1 MKNTLI
7 QIFGDPT
14 IEWQIV
20 KPGLNTGSF
29 VGMEKKFSSVLH
41 SQTSG
46 AALTTEFLKSLLK
59 ESNVEISGVSIKY
72 DMQESYLKNEIATSW
87 STWQAY
93 SDKISRNPPAYRIC
107 ERIADK
113 PGTWS
118 QPMENIEKTPDLLII
133 EDKGMGFRDSPKF
146 WPHCL
151 TDTKFTELPKQLIID
166 VVLDGKDGQPEILKQ
181 VFERGLGDRTAVITS
196 VAELR
201 NTGAQISAPISW
213 ERTFEDI
220 ILAVRG
226 SRSPFTISGTR
237 DLAFS
242 KVIIMVGLD
251 GAVIVSRESNIL
263 IFNKTGLEGDLQSKF
278 PGEMPNLSSC
288 ILAGLSATWALNG
301 NETNW
306 IESVKR
312 GLFLARDLHTGG
324 YTFGNDGNLEF
335 PLRRL
340 KELFNTDL
348 KRPILAGSFGV
359 FDDNGAPVVLGE
371 EDRGS
376 WTILNKAIENRIG
389 NQESS
394 ETTHWTNLV
403 TLSKEI
409 ARGEKTA
416 LSDIPE
422 FKLGFLGS
430 WDRREIES
438 LYNIRTRIRE
448 YLKDESKQVPLAL
461 GVFAPAGRGVMFTL
475 NQIGHELG
483 INKLVDFD
491 LSLFSGPDDLT
502 EAMFTVRDKGL
513 KDGQVP
519 MVLWNG
525 FDSPCMGQNFGWL
538 RHFIGALSTGE
549 VFNGAKSNP
558 LGKCIYIF
566 TSKSAWSFQEFA
578 SACELA
584 DKSVYASDFTA
595 YLSAFID
602 INGINPQPM
611 ESQLPLYPLRRA
623 FFLNFHVRFRFP
635 GVPKTGKIEIP
646 DEMLNAFLF
655 TASYRQGTRSLS
667 ALIENCA
674 VNQNKRFDLSSL
686 PPEHVLALHVD
697 VKDFMNLTRSNPVEV
712 LMAREAKIASPVLTQ
727 EGKVFISVKSEDFPY
742 AQQVYDF
749 LSGQGID
756 VFFCRES
763 LQTLGRSDYRHE
775 IDQALEETDHMVVV
789 TSRPENVRSEWVEA
803 EWGIFI
809 NEKRSGRKKG
819 NLVTMTAGTMQPS
832 DLPPSLRYY
841 EVIPFNDSGMQLLL
855 KYMTK

>member
-20 KPGLNTGSF
+20 KPGINTGSII
-29 VGMEKKFSSVLH
+29 GMEKKFPSVLN
-41 SQTSG
+41 SQAGG
-46 AALTTEFLKSLLK
+46 AMLTTEFLKSLLN
-59 ESNVEISGVSIKY
+59 ENNAEISGVSI
-72 DMQESYLKNEIATSW
+72 QSYQQVVYSQDDIATSW

-93 SDKISRNPPAYRIC
+93 SDKNSRNPPVYRIC
-107 ERIADK
+107 ERIAEK
-113 PGTWS
+113 PGSWS
-118 QPMENIEKTPDLLII
+118 LPMENTEKNPDLLVI
-133 EDKGMGFRDSPKF
+133 EDKGKGFRNSPQY

-151 TDTKFTELPKQLIID
+151 TDTEFNELPKQLIID
-166 VVLDGKDGQPEILKQ
+166 VVLDGKGGQPEILKQ
-181 VFERGLGDRTAVITS
+181 IFERGLGDRTVVITS

-201 NTGAQISAPISW
+201 NTGAQISAPVSW

-226 SRSPFTISGTR
+226 SRSPFTIPGTR
-237 DLAFS
+237 DLAFQQ
-242 KVIIMVGLD
+242 VIISVGLD

-288 ILAGLSATWALNG
+288 ILAGLSATWALNES
-301 NETNW
+301 ETNW

-312 GLFLARDLHTGG
+312 GLLLVRDLHTGG
-324 YTFGNDGNLEF
+324 YTIGNGGSLEF
-335 PLRRL
+335 PVRRL
-340 KELFNTDL
+340 TEFFHTDI
-348 KRPILAGSFGV
+348 KRPYSAGSFGV
-359 FDDNGAPVVLGE
+359 FDDKGAPVVLRE

-376 WTILNKAIENRIG
+376 WTILNRAIEKRIG
-389 NQESS
+389 DQESS

-403 TLSKEI
+403 TLAKQIALGEI
-409 ARGEKTA
+409 SA
-416 LSDIPE
+416 LSDVPAFE
-422 FKLGFLGS
+422 VGHLKS

-438 LYNIRTRIRE
+438 ANNIRSRIRE
-448 YLKDESKQVPLAL
+448 YLNKNRKQVPLAF
-461 GVFAPAGRGVMFTL
+461 GVFAPAGSGANFTVS
-475 NQIGHELG
+475 QIAREFG
-483 INKLVDFD
+483 INASMDFN
-491 LSLFSGPDDLT
+491 LSLFSGPDDLS
-502 EAMFTVRDKGL
+502 EAMFNIRDQGL
-513 KDGQVP
+513 KTGQVP
-519 MVLWNG
+519 MVFWNS
-525 FDSPCMGQNFGWL
+525 FDSPCQGENFGWL

-549 VFNGAKSNP
+549 VSSGAKSHP

-566 TSKSAWSFQEFA
+566 TSKTAWSFQEFA
-578 SACELA
+578 NACELA
-584 DKSVYASDFTA
+584 DKAISTSEFTA

-602 INGINPQPM
+602 IIGINPQPM
-611 ESQLPLYPLRRA
+611 ESKLPVYPLRRA
-623 FFLNFHVRFRFP
+623 FLLNTIVPFFFH
-635 GVPKTGKIEIP
+635 GVSKTGKIEIP
-646 DEMLNAFLF
+646 DEILNAFLF
-655 TASYRQGTRSLS
+655 TASYRQGTRSLT

-674 VNQNKRFDLSSL
+674 ANQNKRFDLSSL

-727 EGKVFISVKSEDFPY
+727 VGKVFISVKSEDFPY

-749 LSGQGID
+749 LTGQGID

-775 IDQALEETDHMVVV
+775 IDHALEETDHMVVV

>member
-20 KPGLNTGSF
+20 KPGINTGSF
-29 VGMEKKFSSVLH
+29 IGTENKFPSVLH
-41 SQTSG
+41 SLAGG
-46 AALTTEFLKSLLK
+46 AAITTESLKSLLK
-59 ESNVEISGVSIKY
+59 ESNAEIIGVSIQSCH
-72 DMQESYLKNEIATSW
+72 QEEYLKDDIATSW
-87 STWQAY
+87 ATWQPY
-93 SDKISRNPPAYRIC
+93 SDKNPRNPPNYRIC

-113 PGTWS
+113 PGNWC
-118 QPMENIEKTPDLLII
+118 QPIENINNTPDLLVI
-133 EDKGMGFRDSPKF
+133 EDKGMGFRNSPKS
-146 WPHCL
+146 WPQCL
-151 TDTKFTELPKQLIID
+151 TDTNINELPKQLIID
-166 VVLDGKDGQPEILKQ
+166 VVLDGKGGQPEILKQ

-226 SRSPFTISGTR
+226 SRSPFTIPGTR

-242 KVIIMVGLD
+242 IVIITVGLD

-263 IFNKTGLEGDLQSKF
+263 IFDRTGLEGDLQSKY
-278 PGEMPNLSSC
+278 PGVIPNLSSC
-288 ILAGLSATWALNG
+288 LLAGLSATWALNG
-301 NETNW
+301 TETNW

-324 YTFGNDGNLEF
+324 YNIGNEGNLEYPF
-335 PLRRL
+335 QRL
-340 KELFNTDL
+340 TELFTSDI
-348 KRPILAGSFGV
+348 KRPYSAHSFGV
-359 FDDNGAPVVLGE
+359 FDDNGKPVVLRE

-376 WTILNKAIENRIG
+376 WTILNKAIEKRIG
-389 NQESS
+389 DQESS

-403 TLSKEI
+403 TLAKEI

-416 LSDIPE
+416 LSDVPE
-422 FKLGFLGS
+422 FKIGVLGS

-438 LYNIRTRIRE
+438 INIIRSRIRE
-448 YLKDESKQVPLAL
+448 YLNNEKKQEPLAI
-461 GVFAPAGRGVMFTL
+461 GVFAPAGRGAMFTL
-475 NQIGHELG
+475 GQFVREFGL
-483 INKLVDFD
+483 NKLVDFD
-491 LSLFSGPDDLT
+491 LSLFSGPDDLA
-502 EAMFTVRDKGL
+502 EAMFSVRDKGL
-513 KDGQVP
+513 KEGQVP

-525 FDSPCMGQNFGWL
+525 FDSLYQGQNFGWL
-538 RHFIGALSTGE
+538 RHFVGALSTGE
-549 VFNGAKSNP
+549 VFNGAKSYP
-558 LGKCIYIF
+558 LGKCIYVF
-566 TSKSAWSFQEFA
+566 TSKLAWSFQEFA
-578 SACELA
+578 NACDLA
-584 DKSVYASDFTA
+584 DKSINASDFTA

-602 INGINPQPM
+602 IIGINPQPM
-611 ESQLPLYPLRRA
+611 ESKLPVYPLRRA
-623 FFLNFHVRFRFP
+623 FLLNTIVRFRFP
-635 GVPKTGKIEIP
+635 GVSKTGKIEIA
-646 DEMLNAFLF
+646 DEMLNPFLF
-655 TASYRQGTRSLS
+655 TDSYRQGVRSMS
-667 ALIENCA
+667 ALIESCA

-697 VKDFMNLTRSNPVEV
+697 VKDFMNLTHSNPVDV
-712 LMAREAKIASPVLTQ
+712 LMAREAKIASPVITK

-749 LSGQGID
+749 LLGQGID

-763 LQTLGRSDYRHE
+763 LQILGRSDYRHE
-775 IDQALEETDHMVVV
+775 IDHALEETEHMVVV

-819 NLVTMTAGTMQPS
+819 NLVTMTAGNMQPA

-841 EVIPFNDSGMQLLL
+841 EVIPLNDSGMQLLL
-855 KYMTK
+855 KYMTT